1 MKKIISLL
9 VVLLATIQLGWSQKG
24 AVVPIQNE
32 PPKIDR
38 LELEALL
45 TDALRY
51 SMLEEYDRADSIFRK
66 VLKASPNI
74 AAANFELSKTL
85 LKLDKIDEAAIFSQK
100 AYELSPENKYYGIQL
115 AEISIRQRKYPKAV
129 DIYKAIIKQSPDNTE
144 YGFELASV
152 YLLDDKYEEA
162 IKAYENIEKANGISE
177 AVTHQK
183 QRIYLRLNKPEKAI
197 DEAQKLIAHEP
208 NETQYRVE
216 LAQLLLANNKIEE
229 AKVEL
234 EKALKINP
242 DEADAQVL
250 LAEIYKQKGDVNAA
264 TQQMGQMFSNPNAD
278 LDVKLQ
284 ALGQMFQQA
293 KDDAAKQEL
302 LNRAQEIVKAHPK
315 EVKAHIVYADLLTR
329 TGKKAE
335 ARNEYV
341 KAANIDKS
349 SFEIW
354 GAILQLDTDLD
365 QTDSLIVHSEQALE
379 LFPNQG
385 LFWYSNGTAYLM
397 KRNYVKSVEAL
408 EESAKWSSKNP
419 KLTIAIQ
426 AQLGDA
432 YHGLGEHEKSDGA
445 YEAALKEDPKNDNVL
460 NNYSYF
466 LSLRKQKLDRAKEM
480 SAAVIE
486 RNPDN
491 STYLDTHAW
500 VLYVQKDY
508 ANAAKYLEKAVS
520 TGKASATVTE
530 HYGDA
535 LYQTGEKEKAL
546 EQWNKAKGMGQ
557 NNPNLNKKIE
567 TKQLNEA

>member
-1 MKKIISLL
+1 MKKIIGVL
-9 VVLLATIQLGWSQKG
+9 VVFLAAFQLGWSQKG

-66 VLKASPNI
+66 VLKANPNV

-100 AYELSPENKYYGIQL
+100 AYELSSENKYYGIQL
-115 AEISIRQRKYPKAV
+115 AEISVRQRKYPKAV
-129 DIYKAIIKQSPDNTE
+129 DIYKAIIKQSPDNAE

-197 DEAQKLIAHEP
+197 DEAQKLITHEP

-216 LAQLLLANNKIEE
+216 LAQLLLANNKIDE
-229 AKVEL
+229 AKAEL

-315 EVKAHIVYADLLTR
+315 EVKAHIVFADLLTK

-385 LFWYSNGTAYLM
+385 LFWYSNGTAYLI
-397 KRNYVKSVEAL
+397 KRNYVKSVESL

-419 KLTIAIQ
+419 KLTLAIQ

-432 YHGLGEHEKSDGA
+432 YHGLGEHEKSDEA

-508 ANAAKYLEKAVS
+508 VNAAKYLEKAVS